1 MAAFVYG
8 LYTGRENPPATT
20 YATQENELSNSS
32 VLKKHTKKFSKQAP
46 QRKTFSRASGHTSGP
61 AYGARAASGYMTRN
75 AIGMPVAHLGSTPAS
90 AKPATVHTPKAAPRT
105 AHRESLGARA
115 IAHLKRFALDKADET
130 AFFEP
135 KTWAFWRGI
144 IMYLF
149 VFSVVGHWL
158 EIPYCLSMHALFGI
172 VDSGYAIWSD
182 PLYVPYWVYGIG
194 AAIVTL
200 MLMPLKIHII
210 GKRKTMWGAALEF
223 FAICVVMCAVMEC
236 VMGWIINQ
244 PDEFGQYPYW
254 DNSVLPLNIFD
265 QAWLVNDFFLGLV
278 ALGYVWFAFPFCQKA
293 MRLIGERAANRVFVS
308 VLVLFGFICLSFYGP
323 DVAALIM
330 QA

>member
-1 MAAFVYG
+1 M
-8 LYTGRENPPATT
+8 
-20 YATQENELSNSS
+20 SKSS
-32 VLKKHTKKFSKQAP
+32 VRKKQTKKFSKRAP
-46 QRKTFSRASGHTSGP
+46 QQKTTSRLSGP
-61 AYGARAASGYMTRN
+61 SYGARAASGCMTRN
-75 AIGMPVAHLGSTPAS
+75 AIGMPIASVGAPAHVTVHAPRAK
-90 AKPATVHTPKAAPRT
+90 KPAATKDG
-105 AHRESLGARA
+105 LGAQA
-115 IAHLKRFALDKADET
+115 IAHLKRFALDQADEK

-172 VDSGYAIWSD
+172 VADDYAIWSD

-200 MLMPLKIHII
+200 LLMPLKIHII
-210 GKRKTMWGAALEF
+210 GKRKTMWGSMLEF
-223 FAICVVMCAVMEC
+223 FAICVVMCAAMEC
-236 VMGWIINQ
+236 IMGWIINQ
-244 PDEFGQYPYW
+244 PDEFGKYPYW

-278 ALGYVWFAFPFCQKA
+278 AVGYVWFAFPFCQKA

-308 VLVLFGFICLSFYGP
+308 VLVMFGLICLSFYGP
-323 DVAALIM
+323 DVAASLM
-330 QA
+330 QL